1 MNDVMSETSLK
12 KKKNYTY
19 KWQNK
24 TATIHSQETYCTL
37 STCNS
42 QAICIS
48 GYLNH
53 TVKNII
59 FKNGALASAV
69 C

>member
-12 KKKNYTY
+12 KKTCTY

-24 TATIHSQETYCTL
+24 TATIHSSETYCTL
-37 STCNS
+37 STCNL
-42 QAICIS
+42 QAIYIL

-59 FKNGALASAV
+59 FKNRALASTV